1 MLLVNL
7 FFANAGQFP
16 KTEPRLAKEWI
27 MAQIDEKLANL
38 DLNGLRAEI
47 DEIDRAMHD
56 LIIRRTRVVQAVG
69 AFKDRQIA
77 QGSKVHVPYRPAREA
92 RIMRNLVRSHEGA
105 FPKTALIQ
113 IWRELIAAGT
123 RLEAPYTVALCR
135 DADGQDCW
143 ELARLN
149 FGCLNE
155 IIEFDT
161 QLDAIHA
168 LEDGR
173 AAVGVFPAPVP
184 GEGHSWWPLI
194 EPDSAVRVVS
204 KLPFGGRPV
213 GRGED
218 TEGFVLAAIELEE
231 SGDDRT
237 LFVVRVDQPIETD
250 TLRKDFAKACPG
262 SAILGV
268 FAPEGENHCFVL
280 VDVPGFLCNQGE
292 IFRHTLLDHGL
303 KCGDVRVLGAYGVPI
318 PADEM

>member
-1 MLLVNL
+1 
-7 FFANAGQFP
+7 
-16 KTEPRLAKEWI
+16 LAKEWI
-27 MAQIDEKLANL
+27 MAQNDENLANL
-38 DLNGLRAEI
+38 DLNELRAEI
-47 DEIDRAMHD
+47 DDIDQTMQA

-77 QGSKVHVPYRPAREA
+77 AGSKVHVPYRPAREA
-92 RIMRNLVRSHEGA
+92 RIMRTLVRRHEGA

-155 IIEFDT
+155 IVEFDS

-168 LEDGR
+168 LEEGR

-194 EPDSAVRVVS
+194 DRDSAVKVVS

-218 TEGFVLAAIELEE
+218 TEGFVLAAIDLEE

-237 LFVVRVDQPIETD
+237 LFMVTLDLSCD
-250 TLRKDFAKACPG
+250 AAALRKDFAKACPG

-268 FAPEGENHCFVL
+268 FSPDATNHCFVL

-292 IFRHTLLDHGL
+292 NFRHTLLDHGL

-318 PADEM
+318 PATEM